1 MAAEDQGEGQ
11 GDDRARDPGL
21 QPERTG
27 LAWRR
32 TALACTVVAVLAA
45 RQAVHHG
52 GTTTGAVGIA
62 LTVLVWLGFVALTH
76 RRLIALTAAE
86 PRPLSRAPAV
96 AAAACTLLL
105 AGLAVAVMA

>member
-1 MAAEDQGEGQ
+1 MSAGDQ
-11 GDDRARDPGL
+11 DRARDPGL

-32 TALACTVVAVLAA
+32 TTLACTVVAVLAA

-52 GTTTGAVGIA
+52 GTTTGVVGIS
-62 LTVLVWLGFVALTH
+62 LTVVVWLGFVALTH
-76 RRLIALTAAE
+76 RRLIALTTAE
-86 PRPLSRAPAV
+86 PRPLSRAVAV